1 MLRKKKSFFTIKKKT
16 FWKSQNSL
24 FSIGVNPCFWS
35 NNANFFVYVDFVKIT
50 LEIMLVTSHRKKKTF
65 WTIKKKKEFLKVEK
79 NRIFYQGF
87 NPGFWSKSQILL
99 YLDLVIIRL
108 ERLLSDF
115 AEKKETCFDYK
126 KRNFSKSKKST
137 FPKGLTHAFGKK
149 MPIIWFI

>member
-1 MLRKKKSFFTIKKKT
+1 MLRKKNSFFTIKKKT
-16 FWKSQNSL
+16 FWKSQKSL
-24 FSIGVNPCFWS
+24 FSIGVNPCFRS
-35 NNANFFVYVDFVKIT
+35 KNANFCLCRFNENQTWTNASDFPQEKRN
-50 LEIMLVTSHRKKKTF
+50 LLDYKKT
-65 WTIKKKKEFLKVEK
+65 EFFKVEK
-79 NRIFYQGF
+79 IAFFLKGLIQAF
-87 NPGFWSKSQILL
+87 DQKSQILL

-137 FPKGLTHAFGKK
+137 FPKGLTHAYGQK